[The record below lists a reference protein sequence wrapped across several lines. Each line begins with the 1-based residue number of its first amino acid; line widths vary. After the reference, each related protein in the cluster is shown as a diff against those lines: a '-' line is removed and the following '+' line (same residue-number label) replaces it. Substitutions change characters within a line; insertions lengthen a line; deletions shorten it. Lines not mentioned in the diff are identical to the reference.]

1 MKIRYNE
8 AICKAIG
15 GYLECSGTSEEKE
28 MSEEVKTA
36 ETKGKISR
44 NIKNLYLD
52 PNNYRFVDDLNYEK
66 ISDEKLQDEKI
77 QRRTRGLIEGLKREK
92 IKDLI
97 DSFKAN
103 GYLKVDV
110 IQLRDLGDN
119 HFLVIEGNRRVAAL
133 KCLQEDYRNGLSI
146 GKLDP
151 QIFASVPSEI
161 NEEKDGPDHLIV
173 MGLKHIS
180 GNKKWAAINQAQLI
194 YDYLLKYWKDK
205 EVYREKETELCN
217 SLGISK
223 AKLRNSQRAYHFINA
238 YKKSDY
244 GDQFTSDKFSIFE
257 ETVKRPVLREWLGW
271 DDDSY
276 TAADRTNEERFFS
289 WISQIDE
296 GKDDELSVEDGGE
309 DGGFA
314 GERENREAIITK
326 AFEIRDLATFVTNED
341 MLFSMEQCGSV
352 SKVMYEKGIDGRATI
367 DKAMSAVKENVRTI
381 KRFTDILEE
390 DDVSFLKEVER
401 NLEELIPR
409 EKISELSNSGVKE
422 VFSAGRITH
431 FARIRIQR
439 FKKITGM
446 DIEKLRRINLFAG
459 PNNSGKTTIL
469 EAVYLLCHQNDI
481 GALLELA
488 KSRKRTTGV
497 TPQYLYS
504 LLEENIAIGGE
515 FNACAV
521 SAAIARYQDPDV
533 EKYDDY
539 ITSVQAD
546 GEVEDQS
553 ACMKLHL
560 YGSNQ
565 PNREYA
571 SIQHI
576 CRTIYSSPYH
586 YQPEQLYRLY
596 AKAVEAKINGE
607 MVFEKVLGFIRRI
620 DPQIKNIFLVEE
632 NGEKSFRVDS
642 EAFPAKTVEL
652 SSYGEGLVRIFE
664 LALSVSSCRNGV
676 FLIDEFETAI
686 HYSLLVEF
694 TRFIHELADE
704 FNVQIFIATH
714 SKECIDAFV
723 KNQYQNEEISAYLVQ
738 DTQEGSV
745 IKNITGK
752 DLEYLVDS
760 ISFDLRGGW
769 EA

>member
-1 MKIRYNE
+1 MLEE
-8 AICKAIG
+8 AKTVEPKAKK
-15 GYLECSGTSEEKE
+15 SK
-28 MSEEVKTA
+28 
-36 ETKGKISR
+36 

-66 ISDEKLQDEKI
+66 VSDESIRDEKV
-77 QRRTRGLIEGLKREK
+77 QRRTRGLIEGTKREK

-133 KCLQEDYRNGLSI
+133 KCLQEDYKNGLSI

-161 NEEKDGPDHLIV
+161 NEENDGLDHLIV

-194 YDYLLKYWKDK
+194 YDYLLKYWEDK
-205 EVYREKETELCN
+205 EVYQKKEEELCN
-217 SLGISK
+217 SLGVPKS
-223 AKLRNSQRAYHFINA
+223 KLRNSQRAYRFINA

-257 ETVKRPVLREWLGW
+257 ETTKKPVMREWLGW

-276 TAADRTNEERFFS
+276 IATNRINRERFFS
-289 WISQIDE
+289 WISRIDM
-296 GKDDELSVEDGGE
+296 GSGDELSGEDGEELGE

-314 GERENREAIITK
+314 EEGESREPIITK
-326 AFEIRDLATFVTNED
+326 AIEIRDLATFITKED
-341 MLFSMEQCGSV
+341 MLLSMEQCGSV
-352 SKVMYEKGIDGRATI
+352 SKVMYEKGIDGRTTI
-367 DKAMSAVKENVRTI
+367 DKAMSVVKENVRTI
-381 KRFTDILEE
+381 KRFTDMLEE
-390 DDVSFLKEVER
+390 EDVSLLKEVESS
-401 NLEELIPR
+401 LGELILR
-409 EKISELSNSGVKE
+409 EKISELSSNGVKE
-422 VFSAGRITH
+422 IFSAGKIAH
-431 FARIRIQR
+431 FAKIRIQQ
-439 FKKITGM
+439 FKKIAGM
-446 DIEKLRRINLFAG
+446 DIENLRRVNLFAG

-469 EAVYLLCHQNDI
+469 EAIYLLCHQNDI
-481 GALLELA
+481 SALLELT

-504 LLEENIAIGGE
+504 LLEQKIEIGGE
-515 FNACAV
+515 FNACTV
-521 SAAIARYQDPDV
+521 SAAIARYQDPNV

-539 ITSVQAD
+539 ITSIQAD
-546 GEVEDQS
+546 GEVEDQC

-565 PNREYA
+565 PNREYV

-586 YQPEQLYRLY
+586 YQPEQMYQLYT
-596 AKAVEAKINGE
+596 KAVEAKINGE
-607 MVFEKVLGFIRRI
+607 MVFGKVLEFIRKI
-620 DPQIKNIFLVEE
+620 DPKIKNIFLVEE

-642 EAFPAKTVEL
+642 EAFQEKTVEL
-652 SSYGEGLVRIFE
+652 SSYGEGMVRIFE
-664 LALSVSSCRNGV
+664 LALGVSNCRNGV
-676 FLIDEFETAI
+676 FLVDEFETAI

-704 FNVQIFIATH
+704 FNVQIFITTH

-723 KNQYQNEEISAYLVQ
+723 KNQYRNEEISAYLVQ
-738 DTQEGSV
+738 DTKERGV
-745 IKNITGK
+745 IKNITGE

-769 EA
+769 ED

>member
-1 MKIRYNE
+1 
-8 AICKAIG
+8 
-15 GYLECSGTSEEKE
+15 
-28 MSEEVKTA
+28 MSEEVKTG
-36 ETKGKISR
+36 ESKGKISR

-66 ISDEKLQDEKI
+66 VSDEKLQDEKV
-77 QRRTRGLIEGLKREK
+77 QRRTRGLIEGAKREK

-119 HFLVIEGNRRVAAL
+119 HFPVIEGNRRVAAL
-133 KCLQEDYRNGLSI
+133 KCLQEDYKNGLSI

-151 QIFASVPSEI
+151 QIFSSVPSEI
-161 NEEKDGPDHLIV
+161 NEDKDGLDHLIV

-194 YDYLLKYWKDK
+194 YDYLLKYWEDK
-205 EVYREKETELCN
+205 EVYWEKETELCN

-223 AKLRNSQRAYHFINA
+223 TKLRNSQRAYRFINA

-257 ETVKRPVLREWLGW
+257 ETTKRPILREWLGW
-271 DDDSY
+271 DDNSY
-276 TAADRTNEERFFS
+276 TATNRTNEERFFS
-289 WISQIDE
+289 WISQVDE
-296 GKDDELSVEDGGE
+296 GNDDELSGE
-309 DGGFA
+309 DSEEFGEDSGFA
-314 GERENREAIITK
+314 VERETREPIITK
-326 AFEIRDLATFVTNED
+326 AFEIRDLATFIKNED
-341 MLFSMEQCGSV
+341 MLFSMEECGSV
-352 SKVMYEKGIDGRATI
+352 SKVMYEKGIDGRTTI
-367 DKAMSAVKENVRTI
+367 DKAMSAVRENVRTI
-381 KRFTDILEE
+381 KRFADILEE
-390 DDVSFLKEVER
+390 EDVSSLKEVER
-401 NLEELIPR
+401 NLGELIPR

-422 VFSAGRITH
+422 IFSAGKITH
-431 FARIRIQR
+431 FAEVRIQQ
-439 FKKITGM
+439 FKKIAGM
-446 DIEKLRRINLFAG
+446 DIENLRRVNLFAG

-469 EAVYLLCHQNDI
+469 EAIYLLCHQNDI
-481 GALLELA
+481 GALLEMA
-488 KSRKRTTGV
+488 KSRNRATGV

-504 LLEENIAIGGE
+504 LLEQNIAIGGE

-521 SAAIARYQDPDV
+521 SAAIARYQDPNV

-586 YQPEQLYRLY
+586 YQPEQLYQLY

-607 MVFEKVLGFIRRI
+607 MVFGKVLEFIRRI
-620 DPQIKNIFLVEE
+620 DPKIRNIFLVEE

-642 EAFPAKTVEL
+642 EAFQEKTMEL

-664 LALSVSSCRNGV
+664 LALSVSNCRNGV
-676 FLIDEFETAI
+676 LLIDEFEAAI

-704 FNVQIFIATH
+704 FYLFY
-714 SKECIDAFV
+714 DADDMGV
-723 KNQYQNEEISAYLVQ
+723 
-738 DTQEGSV
+738 
-745 IKNITGK
+745 TGR
-752 DLEYLVDS
+752 LE
-760 ISFDLRGGW
+760 
-769 EA
+769 

>member
-1 MKIRYNE
+1 
-8 AICKAIG
+8 
-15 GYLECSGTSEEKE
+15 
-28 MSEEVKTA
+28 MSEEAKTV
-36 ETKGKISR
+36 ESKGKISR

-52 PNNYRFVDDLNYEK
+52 PNNYRFVDDSNYEK
-66 ISDEKLQDEKI
+66 ISDEKLKDEKI
-77 QRRTRGLIEGLKREK
+77 QRRTRGFIEGVKREK

-97 DSFKAN
+97 DSFKSN

-119 HFLVIEGNRRVAAL
+119 QFLVIEGNRRVAAL
-133 KCLQEDYRNGLSI
+133 KCLQEDYKSGLSI

-151 QIFASVPSEI
+151 QIFASVPAEI
-161 NEEKDGPDHLIV
+161 NDEKDGLDHLII

-194 YDYLLKYWKDK
+194 YDYLSKYWNDK
-205 EVYREKETELCN
+205 EVYQEKETELCN

-223 AKLRNSQRAYHFINA
+223 TKLRNSQRAYHFISA

-257 ETVKRPVLREWLGW
+257 ETTKRPVLREWLGW
-271 DDDSY
+271 DDDIY
-276 TAADRTNEERFFS
+276 AATNWTNEERFFS
-289 WISQIDE
+289 WISSADV
-296 GKDDELSVEDGGE
+296 GNGDRTSDDENGEFDEDS
-309 DGGFA
+309 GFDE
-314 GERENREAIITK
+314 ERETRDPIITK
-326 AFEIRDLATFVTNED
+326 AFEIRDLTTFITDED
-341 MLFSMEQCGSV
+341 MLSAMEQCGSV
-352 SKVMYEKGIDGRATI
+352 SKVMYEKGVDGRSTI
-367 DKAMSAVKENVRTI
+367 DKAMQAVRENVRTI
-381 KRFTDILEE
+381 RRFTDILEE
-390 DDVSFLKEVER
+390 EDVSLLKEVER
-401 NLEELIPR
+401 NLGELIPR

-422 VFSAGRITH
+422 CFSVGKIAH
-431 FARIRIQR
+431 FTRVQIQQ
-439 FKKITGM
+439 FKKITGLN
-446 DIEKLRRINLFAG
+446 IENLRRVNLFAG

-481 GALLELA
+481 SALLELA
-488 KSRKRTTGV
+488 KSRNRTTGV

-504 LLEENIAIGGE
+504 LLEQNIAVRGE

-521 SAAIARYQDPDV
+521 SASIARYQDPHV
-533 EKYDDY
+533 EKFDDY
-539 ITSVQAD
+539 ITSIQAD
-546 GEVEDQS
+546 GEVEEQS

-571 SIQHI
+571 AIQHI

-586 YQPEQLYRLY
+586 YQPEELYQLY

-607 MVFEKVLGFIRRI
+607 MVFGKVLEFIRRI
-620 DPQIKNIFLVEE
+620 DPNIKNIFLVEE

-642 EAFPAKTVEL
+642 EAFRDKNVEL

-664 LALSVSSCRNGV
+664 LALGVSNCRNGV
-676 FLIDEFETAI
+676 LLIDEFETAI

-694 TRFIHELADE
+694 TKFIHELADA
-704 FNVQIFIATH
+704 FNVQIFITTH

-723 KNQYQNEEISAYLVQ
+723 KNQYRNEEISAYLVQ
-738 DTQEGSV
+738 DTEAGSM
-745 IKNITGK
+745 IKNITGE

-769 EA
+769 ED